1 MTRAAL
7 HNCSHHP
14 LLAVSDAL
22 EVLREGTRNRQV
34 AATDMNAASSRS
46 HCIFTCHIESRLEP
60 QPGMVN
66 VRSSR
71 LHLVDL
77 AGSERLKT
85 SWASAVATA
94 VAAGGTGAAVSS
106 SWDGGSM
113 SGGGGGGGNS
123 RLRETTSI
131 NSSLTV
137 LGLVILRLT
146 EQQPHIPY
154 RNSKLTFLLQVCTW
168 SWPGCLFA
176 WCSLLMP
183 AREGRVRTRYAATH
197 DFWGTF
203 QPMITLLK
211 SVLWV

>member
-1 MTRAAL
+1 
-7 HNCSHHP
+7 
-14 LLAVSDAL
+14 VSDAL
-22 EVLREGTRNRQV
+22 DVLRAGIVNRQV
-34 AATDMNAASSRS
+34 AVNDLNAASSRS
-46 HCIFTCHIESRLEP
+46 HCIFTCHIESRLEL
-60 QPGMVN
+60 QAGIIN

-85 SWASAVATA
+85 SWASAH
-94 VAAGGTGAAVSS
+94 AGNTGASVSS

-113 SGGGGGGGNS
+113 SGAGGSSSNT

-154 RNSKLTFLLQVCTW
+154 RNSKLTFLLQVK
-168 SWPGCLFA
+168 A
-176 WCSLLMP
+176 
-183 AREGRVRTRYAATH
+183 
-197 DFWGTF
+197 
-203 QPMITLLK
+203 Q
-211 SVLWV
+211 WVQGEPHTPQL

>member
-1 MTRAAL
+1 MWHARSCACCVVHTGAHPGNLVVYHAL
-7 HNCSHHP
+7 RDALLDIRCIALIAP
-14 LLAVSDAL
+14 PVLAVSDAL
-22 EVLREGTRNRQV
+22 AVLREGTRNRQV

-85 SWASAVATA
+85 SWASAAA
-94 VAAGGTGAAVSS
+94 AAAAAGGTGAVVSS

-113 SGGGGGGGNS
+113 SGGGGAGGNS

-154 RNSKLTFLLQVCTW
+154 RNSKLTFLLQVRTW
-168 SWPGCLFA
+168 SCPHSGLAVCLH
-176 WCSLLMP
+176 
-183 AREGRVRTRYAATH
+183 GATC
-197 DFWGTF
+197 
-203 QPMITLLK
+203 
-211 SVLWV
+211 